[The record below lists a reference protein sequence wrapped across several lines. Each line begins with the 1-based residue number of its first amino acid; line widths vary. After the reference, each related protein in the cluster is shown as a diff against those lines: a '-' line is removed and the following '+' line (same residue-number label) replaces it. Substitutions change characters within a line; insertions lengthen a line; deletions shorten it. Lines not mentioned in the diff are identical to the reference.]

1 MKGPLMKPKAL
12 LLSLALTLPIA
23 SCTSSQT
30 ARVALTPPTSSSASS
45 RTSSATDPSVPCSSL
60 VLGKVST
67 KDTVETL
74 GWVLP
79 LMKAIEADCGTGKA
93 AK

>member
-1 MKGPLMKPKAL
+1 M
-12 LLSLALTLPIA
+12 LPIA
-23 SCTSSQT
+23 SCAQPRT
-30 ARVALTPPTSSSASS
+30 ARVALTPPASSAANS
-45 RTSSATDPSVPCSSL
+45 RTSSVTDHAVPCSSL

-67 KDTVETL
+67 NDTVGTL

-79 LMKAIEADCGTGKA
+79 LMKAIEATCGSGEP